1 MMKLAPK
8 MSSTQPL
15 PCNDDDRSSLRHRFV
30 RLNPR
35 FHRDETL
42 ALLKVC
48 LICNNFFVMGY
59 QRVPVL
65 LIYHMMCTPIDDY
78 IVLDL

>member
-35 FHRDETL
+35 FDRDETL
-42 ALLKVC
+42 TLLKVSNKC
-48 LICNNFFVMGY
+48 TMYCCVILQQLLMDIVY
-59 QRVPVL
+59 TL
-65 LIYHMMCTPIDDY
+65 LIYQHTNLY
-78 IVLDL
+78 SLL

>member
-1 MMKLAPK
+1 MNLAQ

-15 PCNDDDRSSLRHRFV
+15 SPNDDDRSSLRHRFV

-42 ALLKVC
+42 ALLKVSDTSTC
-48 LICNNFFVMGY
+48 VNFANNFFVM
-59 QRVPVL
+59 VSDL
-65 LIYHMMCTPIDDY
+65 LFYVH
-78 IVLDL
+78 